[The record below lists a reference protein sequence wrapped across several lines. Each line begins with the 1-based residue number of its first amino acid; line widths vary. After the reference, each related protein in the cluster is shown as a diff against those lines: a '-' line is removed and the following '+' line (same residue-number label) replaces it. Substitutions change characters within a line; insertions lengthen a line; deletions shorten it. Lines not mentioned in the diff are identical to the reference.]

1 MGKGIFII
9 GTDTDVGK
17 TFTLGA
23 MTYALKNE
31 GKKVIPY
38 KPVQSGGFGDT
49 KYIKEICD
57 LENDFNEL
65 NTYTFEEAVSPHL
78 ASKMEN
84 VEISKDKII
93 NHYKKLIDTYD
104 YVLVEGAGG
113 VVVPLIDNNYF
124 IYDLIKELDLD
135 VVLVARAGVGTINH
149 TVLTNE
155 FLKLHNIKAKGIII
169 NGYNNKFYEDDN
181 IKFIEKLTNLEIIH
195 KFNKLDNLDKANIQ
209 KEYEKIDVDKIIKLF
224 N

>member
-38 KPVQSGGFGDT
+38 KPVQSGGSGDT

-93 NHYKKLIDTYD
+93 NHYKKLVDTYD

-181 IKFIEKLTNLEIIH
+181 IKWLC
-195 KFNKLDNLDKANIQ
+195 
-209 KEYEKIDVDKIIKLF
+209 
-224 N
+224 

>member
-93 NHYKKLIDTYD
+93 NHYKKLVDTYD

-155 FLKLHNIKAKGIII
+155 FLKLHNIKANGIII

-195 KFNKLDNLDKANIQ
+195 KFNRLDNLDKANIQ